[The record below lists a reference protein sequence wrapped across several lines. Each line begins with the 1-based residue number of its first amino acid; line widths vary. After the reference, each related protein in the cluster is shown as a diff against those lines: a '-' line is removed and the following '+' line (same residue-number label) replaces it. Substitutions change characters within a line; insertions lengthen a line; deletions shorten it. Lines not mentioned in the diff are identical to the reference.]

1 MKKTPISTGTEWT
14 FATLLAYDREIAK
27 LAKDFGLDTYPNQIE
42 VITAEQ
48 MMECYAS
55 AGMPIGYHHWSFGK
69 HFFNIE
75 KMYKR
80 GQMGLAYELVIN
92 SNPCISYL
100 MEENTIAM
108 QALVIAHA
116 CYGHNSFFKNNYLF
130 KMWTQAD
137 AIIDYLV
144 FAKHYISECEE
155 KYGEEAVE
163 NILDACHA
171 LMNYGVDRYKHPP
184 SLSIT
189 EEKIRQQNRAAYL
202 ESQVNELWSTIPLQP
217 HKADQVNNA
226 FPKEPQENILYFLEK
241 HAPLLTAWQREII
254 RIVRKISQYFYPQGQ
269 TKVMNEGWACFW
281 HYTLLNCLYD
291 EGLVTDEFML
301 EVLQNHTGVIYQPDY
316 NSPHF
321 SGINPYTLGFNMMQ
335 DIKRICENP
344 QPEDKEWFPELANT
358 PWLKTLDHAMRYFK
372 DESFIAQYLS
382 PQLIRQLKL
391 FMLQDND
398 ETTAL
403 RINAIHNEDGYRSIR
418 SSLSRQYNLSFN
430 EPNIQ
435 VFNAA
440 LEGDRTLTLH
450 YYQHNRVPLDT
461 QANEV
466 LKHLYTLWQFP
477 IKLVTINEQGDN
489 VTTYNFP
496 NHASRI

>member
-1 MKKTPISTGTEWT
+1 MKRKPLSIGAEWT
-14 FATLLAYDREIAK
+14 FETLLAYDQAIARIAK
-27 LAKDFGLDTYPNQIE
+27 DYKLDTYPNQIE

-55 AGMPIGYHHWSFGK
+55 VGMPIGYYHWSFGK

-116 CYGHNSFFKNNYLF
+116 CYGHNSFFKGNYLF

-144 FAKHYISECEE
+144 FAKHYISDCEE
-155 KYGEEAVE
+155 KYGIAEVEA
-163 NILDACHA
+163 ILDACHA

-184 SLSIT
+184 ALSIH
-189 EEKIRQQNRAAYL
+189 EEKIRQKNRQAYL
-202 ESQVNELWSTIPLQP
+202 ETQVDEIWRTL
-217 HKADQVNNA
+217 
-226 FPKEPQENILYFLEK
+226 PKMEQNQNQQQENYPREPQENILYFIEK
-241 HAPLLTAWQREII
+241 NAPLLKPWQREII

-269 TKVMNEGWACFW
+269 TKIMNEGWACFW
-281 HYTLLNCLYD
+281 HYTLLHNLYD

-301 EVLQNHTGVIYQPDY
+301 EVLQNHTNVIYQPEY
-316 NSPHF
+316 NSPYF
-321 SGINPYTLGFNMMQ
+321 NGLNPYTLGYNMMQ
-335 DIKRICENP
+335 DIKRICQNP
-344 QPEDKEWFPELANT
+344 TEEDKVWFPEIVHT
-358 PWLKTLDHAMRYFK
+358 DWLKSLDWAMRDFK

-382 PQLIRQLKL
+382 PKVIRDLKL
-391 FMLQDND
+391 FMIHDNSKNP
-398 ETTAL
+398 EL
-403 RINAIHNEDGYRSIR
+403 VINAIHDENGYNMIRDG
-418 SSLSRQYNLSFN
+418 LSKQYNLSYN

-435 VFNAA
+435 IFNIN
-440 LEGDRTLTLH
+440 LEGDRALTLH
-450 YYQHNRVPLDT
+450 YYQNNHQPLDHST
-461 QANEV
+461 NEV
-466 LKHLYTLWQFP
+466 LKHLYQLWKFP
-477 IKLVTINEQGDN
+477 IRMLVMDESHNCIAEFSCPSNT
-489 VTTYNFP
+489 P
-496 NHASRI
+496 NN